1 MALDGGI
8 APARVAWR
16 RWARAA
22 GRAVV
27 LLLHGISG
35 SQQALAPVSGK
46 SILMR
51 DGHPGGWARRRA
63 GYAPYLRAGA
73 QCVGSCFGSSAPDA
87 ECPPRFPTSPSPTAC
102 ACRAVVAR
110 AGRCAAG
117 CGGGLFLRRL
127 SGVPVGARSA
137 RATRA
142 GAGAGVRRGGGSW
155 SDVIALR
162 AWPRAGRRCLGA
174 RAVGRGAA
182 GRLDALA
189 GPVVGRCRRA
199 RAGQALDAEGAP
211 GRRAFAL
218 VDGPCGRQ
226 PAAMTSATRSRPCAP
241 LYWLRCASDLLF
253 PPGDE
258 TALPCVH
265 PMTVADAMAMPRP
278 RWKGRCGMPA
288 CAGRWPECGGAGR
301 RRQAA
306 ENCACAGSSSWRSAD
321 PYWILASR
329 RSFW

>member
-1 MALDGGI
+1 MALDGGGRI

-16 RWARAA
+16 RYGPEPAQA
-22 GRAVV
+22 RAVV

-51 DGHPGGWARRRA
+51 DGHPGGWGPAPRWIRAIPACWRPMRWARVLAAARRMRN
-63 GYAPYLRAGA
+63 
-73 QCVGSCFGSSAPDA
+73 
-87 ECPPRFPTSPSPTAC
+87 CPPRFPTSPSPTAC

-142 GAGAGVRRGGGSW
+142 GAGAGVRAARRRQLERRDRVAAPGR
-155 SDVIALR
+155 R
-162 AWPRAGRRCLGA
+162 AAGRRCLGA

-182 GRLDALA
+182 GRLDALWP

-199 RAGQALDAEGAP
+199 RARAGA
-211 GRRAFAL
+211 GRRARAWAARFSPWSMAAL
-218 VDGPCGRQ
+218 R
-226 PAAMTSATRSRPCAP
+226 AAACRHDVRHALASLRAP

-258 TALPCVH
+258 TALPPCVH
-265 PMTVADAMAMPRP
+265 PMTVAGRYGHASPALEGPLWDA
-278 RWKGRCGMPA
+278 CL
-288 CAGRWPECGGAGR
+288 R
-301 RRQAA
+301 RA
-306 ENCACAGSSSWRSAD
+306 
-321 PYWILASR
+321 LA
-329 RSFW
+329 

>member
-1 MALDGGI
+1 MALDGGGRI

-16 RWARAA
+16 RYGPEPAQA
-22 GRAVV
+22 RAVV

-51 DGHPGGWARRRA
+51 DGHPGGWGPAPRWIRAIPACWRPMRWARVLAAARRMRN
-63 GYAPYLRAGA
+63 
-73 QCVGSCFGSSAPDA
+73 
-87 ECPPRFPTSPSPTAC
+87 CPPRFPTSPSPTAC

-142 GAGAGVRRGGGSW
+142 GAGAGVRAARRRQLERRDRVAAPGR
-155 SDVIALR
+155 R
-162 AWPRAGRRCLGA
+162 AAGRRCLGA

-182 GRLDALA
+182 GRLDALWP

-199 RAGQALDAEGAP
+199 ESPGRRWTPRRAP
-211 GRRAFAL
+211 GRRAFRP
-218 VDGPCGRQ
+218 GRWPPCGRQ
-226 PAAMTSATRSRPCAP
+226 PAAMTSATRSRPCAR
-241 LYWLRCASDLLF
+241 RCTGCAARRTCCF
-253 PPGDE
+253 RPAMKPP
-258 TALPCVH
+258 C
-265 PMTVADAMAMPRP
+265 R
-278 RWKGRCGMPA
+278 PA
-288 CAGRWPECGGAGR
+288 CIP
-301 RRQAA
+301 
-306 ENCACAGSSSWRSAD
+306 
-321 PYWILASR
+321 
-329 RSFW
+329 